1 MTVKKLISLALFWV
15 CLFSSSAWPTDF
27 RIYSAAGVKL
37 PMLQFAAAFNSLN
50 TGDRVVNSFDT
61 AGAAE
66 RLFFEDSNS
75 ACLITTESRIHEAL
89 KTGRLK
95 ASAPVALADTVAGI
109 ATSSRVKQAIDTSEQ
124 LRAVLLDARSIAFSD
139 PARGATVGRYFQSLI
154 QQLGIEKEVMAK
166 AILASDGVE
175 TMKLV
180 KLKKVE
186 LGITQVSEIIQAWPE
201 SLLGPFPRNI
211 ELATRYSLWCK
222 DPDQAQ
228 LAPLIALMQSAWGS
242 RVFTDNGLRP
252 VGKP

>member
-1 MTVKKLISLALFWV
+1 MTVKKLLSLALFWTF
-15 CLFSSSAWPTDF
+15 LFSSLAWSKDF
-27 RIYSAAGVKL
+27 QIYSAAGVKL

-66 RLFFEDSNS
+66 KHFFEDGNS
-75 ACLITTESRIHEAL
+75 ACLITTESRMNEAL

-95 ASAPVALADTVAGI
+95 TSAPIALADTVAGI
-109 ATSSRVKQAIDTSEQ
+109 ATSSRVKQAINTSEQ
-124 LRAVLLDARSIAFSD
+124 LRTVLLNARSIAFSD

-180 KLKKVE
+180 KAKKVE

-201 SLLGPFPRNI
+201 SLLGPFPRDI

-222 DPDQAQ
+222 DSDQVL

>member
-1 MTVKKLISLALFWV
+1 MMVKKLIPLALFWTY
-15 CLFSSSAWPTDF
+15 LFSSSAWSMDF
-27 RIYSAAGVKL
+27 QIYSAAGVKL
-37 PMLQFAAAFNSLN
+37 PMVQFAAVFNGLN
-50 TGDRVVNSFDT
+50 PGDRVVNSFDT

-66 RLFFEDSNS
+66 KQFFEDANS
-75 ACLITTESRIHEAL
+75 SCLITTESRMNEAVR
-89 KTGRLK
+89 TGRLR
-95 ASAPVALADTVAGI
+95 ASAPIALADTVAGI
-109 ATSSRVKQAIDTSEQ
+109 ASSSKARQPIETSEQ
-124 LRAVLLDARSIAFSD
+124 LRRVLLNARSIAFSD

-180 KLKKVE
+180 KSKKVE

-201 SLLGPFPRNI
+201 SLLGPFPRDI

-222 DPDQAQ
+222 DPHQAQ
-228 LAPLIALMQSAWGS
+228 IAQLISLMQSTWGS

-252 VGKP
+252 VRKP

>member
-1 MTVKKLISLALFWV
+1 MMVKKLISLILFCT
-15 CLFSSSAWPTDF
+15 CLFSSSAWSMDF

-37 PMLQFAAAFNSLN
+37 PMLQFTAAFNSLN

-66 RLFFEDSNS
+66 KFFFEDSNS
-75 ACLITTESRIHEAL
+75 ACLITTESRINEAL

-95 ASAPVALADTVAGI
+95 ASAPIALADTVAGI
-109 ATSSRVKQAIDTSEQ
+109 ATSGKVKQAIDTSEQ
-124 LRAVLLDARSIAFSD
+124 LRAVLLNARSIAFSD

-154 QQLGIEKEVMAK
+154 EQLGIEKEVMAK

-180 KLKKVE
+180 KAKKVE
-186 LGITQVSEIIQAWPE
+186 LGVTQLSEIIQAWPE
-201 SLLGPFPRNI
+201 SLLGPFPRDI

-222 DPDQAQ
+222 DPVQTK
-228 LAPLIALMQSAWGS
+228 LAPLIALIQSAWGS

>member
-1 MTVKKLISLALFWV
+1 MTVKKLLSLALFWTF
-15 CLFSSSAWPTDF
+15 LFSSLAWSKDF

-37 PMLQFAAAFNSLN
+37 PMLQFAAAFNGLN

-66 RLFFEDSNS
+66 KYFFEDSNS
-75 ACLITTESRIHEAL
+75 ACLITTESRMNEAL

-95 ASAPVALADTVAGI
+95 ASTPIALADTVAGI
-109 ATSSRVKQAIDTSEQ
+109 ASSSKVKQAINTSEQ
-124 LRAVLLDARSIAFSD
+124 LRTVLLNARSIAFSD

-154 QQLGIEKEVMAK
+154 QKLGIEKEVMAK
-166 AILASDGVE
+166 AILAPDGVE

-180 KLKKVE
+180 KAKKVE

-201 SLLGPFPRNI
+201 SLLGPFPRDI

>member
-37 PMLQFAAAFNSLN
+37 PMMQFAAAFNSLN

>member
-1 MTVKKLISLALFWV
+1 MMVKKLISLALFWI

-89 KTGRLK
+89 KTGKLK
-95 ASAPVALADTVAGI
+95 ASAPIALADTVAGI
-109 ATSSRVKQAIDTSEQ
+109 ATSGRVKKAIDTSEQ

-154 QQLGIEKEVMAK
+154 QQLRIEKEVMAK
-166 AILASDGVE
+166 AILAPDGVE

-180 KLKKVE
+180 KSKKVE

-201 SLLGPFPRNI
+201 SLLGPFPRDI

-222 DPDQAQ
+222 DPDQAK
-228 LAPLIALMQSAWGS
+228 LAPLIALIQSVWGS

>member
-37 PMLQFAAAFNSLN
+37 PMMQFAAAFNSLN

-75 ACLITTESRIHEAL
+75 TCLITTESRIHEAL

-109 ATSSRVKQAIDTSEQ
+109 ATSGRVKQAIDTSEQ